1 MVLVEN
7 HTIFSEKKEV
17 AEIFR
22 SYFHGLNIKWCVIS
36 LKHSDPTLNA
46 IYRFFFENVS
56 PEDIKKS
63 TREPDISKAFKF
75 LDIPTN
81 IIYQNTDI
89 FSQFFFV
96 NINHC
101 INNSTFQ
108 DT

>member
-7 HTIFSEKKEV
+7 DTIFSEKKEV

-22 SYFHGLNIKWCVIS
+22 SYFHGLNIKCCGIS

-56 PEDIKKS
+56 PGDIKKS
-63 TREPDISKAFKF
+63 TREPDISKAFKL